1 MNLALQKHMNFK
13 AAFFLTAILFS
24 FTAQA
29 EIVRFVDVSEKLY
42 RGSQP
47 DSEADYA
54 KLKEKGIET
63 IINLRWD
70 KSVAKSKEA
79 AEALG
84 FKFYNVP
91 IRGDARPTEE
101 DIQKVFKEINS
112 EPNGKV
118 YVHCTYGKDRT
129 GLVGALYRVNQQGW
143 SVEDA
148 KKEWIKLGFAHKVLH
163 GLSSFFNDHAEG
175 NSAKLSNSEH
185 ANSAKLICPRVFKAA
200 L

>member
-1 MNLALQKHMNFK
+1 MNFK
-13 AAFFLTAILFS
+13 AAFLLTAILLS
-24 FTAQA
+24 FTARA
-29 EIVRFVDVSEKLY
+29 EIVRFVEVSDKLY

-47 DSEADYA
+47 ESEADYA
-54 KLKEKGIET
+54 ELKEKGIET

-70 KSVAKSKEA
+70 KSVAKSKETA
-79 AEALG
+79 VALG

-112 EPNGKV
+112 ELNGKV

-143 SVEDA
+143 SIEDA
-148 KKEWIKLGFAHKVLH
+148 KKEWIKLGFAYKVLH
-163 GLSSFFNDHAEG
+163 GLSSFFDDHAEV
-175 NSAKLSNSEH
+175 NSEKLSNSEQL
-185 ANSAKLICPRVFKAA
+185 NSVKRVCPSVFKAA